1 MYNVQLYFVIIHFL
15 FCSKSV
21 LHPIDIWHWS
31 NARDFFHL
39 IFAHRASR
47 LLDELCNDV
56 SNRIHTV
63 VIIQKERD
71 SPGLN
76 IKNFSNEG
84 DPSFNSFTKLACP
97 SKLRWKIEDW
107 IFIQVNFDRLY
118 NLKVFRANALKII
131 LPAHS
136 CPQFQMVD
144 TSLTM
149 HWWRGLYNK
158 LMFSSDKCCWV
169 EIRMGSD

>member
-1 MYNVQLYFVIIHFL
+1 MYSFQRFDRFNSWSNAELQVHRVIQFTSASNPHQNMINFPCTMYSLFRYYFL

-21 LHPIDIWHWS
+21 LHPIGIWHWS

-76 IKNFSNEG
+76 IKNFSNEA
-84 DPSFNSFTKLACP
+84 DPSFNYFTKLACP

-118 NLKVFRANALKII
+118 NLKVFRAN
-131 LPAHS
+131 
-136 CPQFQMVD
+136 V
-144 TSLTM
+144 
-149 HWWRGLYNK
+149 
-158 LMFSSDKCCWV
+158 
-169 EIRMGSD
+169 

>member
-1 MYNVQLYFVIIHFL
+1 MIKCRTASTESYSIYVSEQSSPKYDQFSVYNVQLYFVTIHFL

-21 LHPIDIWHWS
+21 LHPIGIWHWS

-56 SNRIHTV
+56 SNWIHTV

-76 IKNFSNEG
+76 IKNFSNES
-84 DPSFNSFTKLACP
+84 DPSYINS
-97 SKLRWKIEDW
+97 
-107 IFIQVNFDRLY
+107 Q
-118 NLKVFRANALKII
+118 NLPVHQNWGEKLKIGYLSRSI
-131 LPAHS
+131 LIDS
-136 CPQFQMVD
+136 IISKFSVQMF
-144 TSLTM
+144 
-149 HWWRGLYNK
+149 R
-158 LMFSSDKCCWV
+158 
-169 EIRMGSD
+169 R